1 MKAKFNR
8 RQKWIAACSV
18 MLMLVV
24 WQLLSLYYKSDF
36 ILPGPWQT
44 IVKVGKLICSLD
56 FLAVAGTTILRGLMG
71 FAIAAVLGI
80 GLGIWAGLSDNFRAF
95 LMPWLVVFRSTPVI
109 AIALLALIW
118 FSPDSVPV
126 FIGLLT
132 MFPLVCM
139 NVMDGMKSV
148 DPSLVEMAEF
158 YKVGRRRIIRE
169 VYVPAIAPFIYS
181 GISSAIG
188 IGWRAIIVGEVL
200 SQPKYGIGTRMQ
212 TAQTFLNVDALIAW
226 TMIAILLSYGFE
238 ALVRV
243 FERWTVRWK
252 EV

>member
-1 MKAKFNR
+1 
-8 RQKWIAACSV
+8 
-18 MLMLVV
+18 
-24 WQLLSLYYKSDF
+24 
-36 ILPGPWQT
+36 
-44 IVKVGKLICSLD
+44 
-56 FLAVAGTTILRGLMG
+56 
-71 FAIAAVLGI
+71 
-80 GLGIWAGLSDNFRAF
+80 
-95 LMPWLVVFRSTPVI
+95 VI

-226 TMIAILLSYGFE
+226 TIIAVLLSYGFE
-238 ALVRV
+238 SLLRV
-243 FERWTVRWK
+243 SERRTVRWINF
-252 EV
+252 